1 MVVGP
6 HRKIQTLFPR
16 QWNMCL
22 AGEESHHLL
31 KKEMNVK
38 SFSFSNLLSFT
49 NLQLLSYHNEKQV
62 MLL

>member
-22 AGEESHHLL
+22 AGEESLHLL